1 MWNKNGIAISAMAA
15 AFAIATPAMGQLL
28 TIGDIDLKVDV
39 LTTRVEGIEAKQD
52 TAEIERA
59 ALLADIGRIDV
70 DLSVLRSD
78 ITDNTAAIAINTS
91 LLSDHN
97 TRLTALD
104 GTVVAASD
112 AGPVVDQDDLR
123 DLTFHL
129 EAQAKIVAEGG
140 GGGELSGGDLA
151 GVTPKPER
159 RKGKGKV
166 RS

>member
-1 MWNKNGIAISAMAA
+1 MRNQADLREQVAA
-15 AFAIATPAMGQLL
+15 A
-28 TIGDIDLKVDV
+28 
-39 LTTRVEGIEAKQD
+39 
-52 TAEIERA
+52 RA
-59 ALLADIGRIDV
+59 AE
-70 DLSVLRSD
+70 
-78 ITDNTAAIAINTS
+78 AAAK
-91 LLSDHN
+91 
-97 TRLTALD
+97 AE
-104 GTVVAASD
+104 VAA
-112 AGPVVDQDDLR
+112 AQDDLR

>member
-1 MWNKNGIAISAMAA
+1 MGSEAAVGRRRGDPKIRREKDHVLKELDFNKQLNEQVMRNQADLREQVAA
-15 AFAIATPAMGQLL
+15 A
-28 TIGDIDLKVDV
+28 
-39 LTTRVEGIEAKQD
+39 
-52 TAEIERA
+52 RA
-59 ALLADIGRIDV
+59 AE
-70 DLSVLRSD
+70 
-78 ITDNTAAIAINTS
+78 AAAK
-91 LLSDHN
+91 
-97 TRLTALD
+97 AE
-104 GTVVAASD
+104 VAA
-112 AGPVVDQDDLR
+112 AQDDLR